1 MMISHKALQTGFLS
15 LFLLFAMAVP
25 PALGQNYLTTRP
37 HRGDGIY
44 SLLRKYNLPTNDTYL
59 NEFIRLN
66 AAFLKGGR
74 ELLLGHH
81 YKLPVYRF
89 TYNGTSIRST
99 IGISDYALARE
110 IQKYNDD
117 LYYKGIRT
125 RRYTADKDLWVPFT
139 YMAAPSRPPADFT
152 VPLFGRRYQSV
163 NMVDASLAGC
173 VFYLVS
179 GHGGPDPGAVGKRG
193 TYRLYEDE
201 YAYDITLRLAKN
213 LMERSAQV
221 YMIVQDPDDGIRDEQ
236 ILKGDKDERYYGG
249 VAIHRHRLRRL
260 DKRAEIINGL
270 YESHK
275 GRSHKQYT
283 VILHVDSRSNSKRI
297 DVFYYYQK
305 SNAASRELAL
315 VLYRT
320 FQRKY
325 TEKQPGRGYRGT
337 VTARDLHMLRQTEST
352 SVYIELG
359 NIRNQLDQDRFILEN
374 NRQALANWLCEGLIE
389 ACSEGETEIIS
400 HGIHLFRD

>member
-1 MMISHKALQTGFLS
+1 MMIFHKALRTVFLS
-15 LFLLFAMAVP
+15 LSLFAAVVP
-25 PALGQNYLTTRP
+25 PALSRNYLVSRP
-37 HRGDGIY
+37 HRGDGIF
-44 SLLRKYNLPTNDTYL
+44 SVLRRYNLPTNDIYL
-59 NEFIRLN
+59 DEFKRLN
-66 AAFLKGGR
+66 AAFLKNGR

-89 TYNGTSIRST
+89 TYNGASIRST
-99 IGISDYALARE
+99 LGITDYALARE

-117 LYYKGIRT
+117 LYHKGIRT
-125 RRYTADKDLWVPFT
+125 RRYTADKELWVPFT
-139 YMAAPSRPPADFT
+139 YMAAPSQHPAGVT
-152 VPLFGRRYQSV
+152 VPLFGRRYQSL

-173 VFYLVS
+173 VFYLDS
-179 GHGGPDPGAVGKRG
+179 GHGGPDPGAIGKRG
-193 TYRLYEDE
+193 RYRLYEDE

-213 LMERSAQV
+213 LMEHGAEV
-221 YMIVQDPDDGIRDEQ
+221 CMIVQDPDDGIRDEQ
-236 ILKGDKDERYYGG
+236 ILQGDKDERYYGG
-249 VAIHRHRLRRL
+249 VAIHRHRLTRL

-270 YESHK
+270 YKNHK
-275 GRSHKQYT
+275 GRFRRQYT

-320 FQRKY
+320 FKSKY
-325 TEKQPGRGYRGT
+325 AAKQPGRGYRGT
-337 VTARDLHMLRQTEST
+337 VTTRDLHMLRQTETT

-359 NIRNQLDQDRFILEN
+359 NIRNQLDQDRLILEN

-389 ACSEGETEIIS
+389 ACSE
-400 HGIHLFRD
+400 